1 MDRVWIVFCHRGEK
15 ISSPDEIRMKRFT
28 KQCTFFFFYIVICTN
43 CDSCNPQKHQ
53 IITKSRR
60 RIRVSWKVIVRFT
73 GACIR
78 SLEFQKRGTSARYGN
93 NSKPPNILH
102 PPYFTIIFYIVIENR
117 YRKQFEKT
125 ISRISNGLEIVN

>member
-28 KQCTFFFFYIVICTN
+28 KQCTFFFFTSSFV
-43 CDSCNPQKHQ
+43 Q
-53 IITKSRR
+53 IAT
-60 RIRVSWKVIVRFT
+60 RVTPRNTRSLLNQGVVYVFRGRFT

-102 PPYFTIIFYIVIENR
+102 PPYFTITFYIVIENR